1 MPGPGLVG
9 VACAMLM
16 RVAVQPAMNHT
27 ADQVVP
33 TFEVKP
39 DNIVHLPLGLLGFE
53 AHKQYVLLSKAD
65 EAPFLWLQMLEAP
78 HQAFLV
84 IPPTHVTADYQPE
97 LSREDVEF
105 LGLEAPDHA
114 WVLNIVTLR
123 PSGEATVNL
132 KGPIVLHR
140 KTLQGK
146 QVIPLNAADYALR
159 HPLGAV

>member
-1 MPGPGLVG
+1 MNNTDQ
-9 VACAMLM
+9 AE
-16 RVAVQPAMNHT
+16 AVLEVRSDN
-27 ADQVVP
+27 VVR
-33 TFEVKP
+33 
-39 DNIVHLPLGLLGFE
+39 LPFGLLGFE
-53 AHKQYVLLSKAD
+53 EHKQYALLSKAE

-84 IPPTHVTADYQPE
+84 IPPAHVTPDYHPE
-97 LSREDVEF
+97 LGREDVEF
-105 LGLEAPDHA
+105 LKLETAADA

-140 KTLQGK
+140 ETLLGK

-159 HPLGAV
+159 HPLGAA